1 MKAVCISACEVD
13 GVGIVTPGEEVEL
26 PDALAG
32 DKRINIHFVVDRA
45 TIKDPNAALP
55 DIDKENAA
63 RRKRFEESLQ
73 DESNWMKALNVVIDS
88 GREVNEEILDK
99 DADKDKKIKKLVDL
113 WIEDF
118 GYVFPSDPNEDEE
131 DGDDP
136 KGKKNKNRNKNRNR
150 NPDADGPKG
159 PKGTPGDRGK
169 PADEAQPGEGE
180 GDDAGNKDGQE
191 DDLFGGQK

>member
-1 MKAVCISACEVD
+1 MKAVCVSACEVD
-13 GVGIVTPGEEVEL
+13 GIGIVTPGEEVEL
-26 PDALAG
+26 PDALAS

-63 RRKRFEESLQ
+63 RRKKFEESLQ
-73 DESNWMKALNVVIDS
+73 DEFEWMNALNVVIDS
-88 GREVNEEILDK
+88 GREVPEDILDK
-99 DADKDKKIKKLVDL
+99 ETDKDNKIKKLVDL

-118 GYVFPSDPNEDEE
+118 GYVFPTDPNEDEE
-131 DGDDP
+131 NEDDP
-136 KGKKNKNRNKNRNR
+136 KGKKSRSRNKNRNR
-150 NPDADGPKG
+150 NHDADGPKG

-169 PADEAQPGEGE
+169 PADEARPSEGN

>member
-26 PDALAG
+26 PDALAS
-32 DKRINIHFVVDRA
+32 DKRINIHFVVDRE

-63 RRKRFEESLQ
+63 RRKKFEESLQ
-73 DESNWMKALNVVIDS
+73 NESEWMKALNVVIDS
-88 GREVNEEILDK
+88 GREVPEDVLDK

-136 KGKKNKNRNKNRNR
+136 KGKKSRSRNKNRNR
-150 NPDADGPKG
+150 NHDADGPKG

-180 GDDAGNKDGQE
+180 GDDAGNKESQT
-191 DDLFGGQK
+191 DDLFGGKQ

>member
-13 GVGIVTPGEEVEL
+13 GIGIVTQGEEVEL
-26 PDALAG
+26 PDALAKDG
-32 DKRINIHFVVDRA
+32 RINQHFVIDRT
-45 TIKDPNAALP
+45 TIKDPDAELP
-55 DIDKENAA
+55 DIDKENAV

-73 DESNWMKALNVVIDS
+73 DDSYWMKALNVVIDS

-118 GYVFPSDPNEDEE
+118 GYVFPTDPNEDEE
-131 DGDDP
+131 DEDDP
-136 KGKKNKNRNKNRNR
+136 KGKKNRSRSKNRNR
-150 NPDADGPKG
+150 NLDGEKG

-169 PADEAQPGEGE
+169 PTEEAKPGEGNA
-180 GDDAGNKDGQE
+180 AGNKESQT
-191 DDLFGGQK
+191 DDLFGGEK